1 MFVPRRDGVR
11 SPRLTRASRWQGLGG
26 TPRGSLALRTGASLR
41 GRRAPPREVG
51 TGGAAPKAW
60 SAALAFRWCGSS
72 RDGRCRAT
80 RAGSLDLGR
89 VALGRAHP
97 LPPHTPPLAEKR
109 HLGEPT
115 RPSRADA
122 LGPST
127 EPGLRQA
134 RREGAA
140 GAGGD
145 ASGLPGLLLARRQA
159 GGHRAPSPLPSRP
172 AGSGRS
178 SSTLRGQSQSARG
191 KRPAVVRALVSPLVP
206 AQRWQQV

>member
-1 MFVPRRDGVR
+1 MARPWWDSEGQSRTEDGGLAERETGPAQRGGDRRCRPQSVVCGACLSVVRLFPRR
-11 SPRLTRASRWQGLGG
+11 P
-26 TPRGSLALRTGASLR
+26 
-41 GRRAPPREVG
+41 
-51 TGGAAPKAW
+51 
-60 SAALAFRWCGSS
+60 
-72 RDGRCRAT
+72 GRCRAT

-89 VALGRAHP
+89 VALTAHP
-97 LPPHTPPLAEKR
+97 SPATPPLAEKR
-109 HLGEPT
+109 HLREPT

>member
-1 MFVPRRDGVR
+1 MPPPKRGLRRL
-11 SPRLTRASRWQGLGG
+11 PF
-26 TPRGSLALRTGASLR
+26 
-41 GRRAPPREVG
+41 
-51 TGGAAPKAW
+51 GGAALP
-60 SAALAFRWCGSS
+60 
-72 RDGRCRAT
+72 AT
-80 RAGSLDLGR
+80 AG
-89 VALGRAHP
+89 VE
-97 LPPHTPPLAEKR
+97 LPERGHWIWEEWLWEERTPSPPTPPLAEKR
-109 HLGEPT
+109 HLREPT
-115 RPSRADA
+115 RPSRVDV

>member
-1 MFVPRRDGVR
+1 MARPWWDSEGQSRTEDGGLAERATGPAQRGGDRRCRPQSVVCGACLSVVRLFPRRPVSSYPSGV
-11 SPRLTRASRWQGLGG
+11 T
-26 TPRGSLALRTGASLR
+26 GSGKS
-41 GRRAPPREVG
+41 
-51 TGGAAPKAW
+51 
-60 SAALAFRWCGSS
+60 GSGKS
-72 RDGRCRAT
+72 
-80 RAGSLDLGR
+80 
-89 VALGRAHP
+89 VP
-97 LPPHTPPLAEKR
+97 LPPHAPPLAEKR
-109 HLGEPT
+109 HLREPT

-178 SSTLRGQSQSARG
+178 SSTLRDQSQSARG

>member
-1 MFVPRRDGVR
+1 MARPWWDSEGQSRTEDGGLTERATGPAQRGGDRRCRPQSVVCGACLSVVRLFPRRPVSSYPSGV
-11 SPRLTRASRWQGLGG
+11 T
-26 TPRGSLALRTGASLR
+26 GSG
-41 GRRAPPREVG
+41 
-51 TGGAAPKAW
+51 K
-60 SAALAFRWCGSS
+60 SA
-72 RDGRCRAT
+72 
-80 RAGSLDLGR
+80 
-89 VALGRAHP
+89 P
-97 LPPHTPPLAEKR
+97 LPPHAPPLAEKR

-140 GAGGD
+140 GAGRD

-159 GGHRAPSPLPSRP
+159 AGHRAPSPLPSRP